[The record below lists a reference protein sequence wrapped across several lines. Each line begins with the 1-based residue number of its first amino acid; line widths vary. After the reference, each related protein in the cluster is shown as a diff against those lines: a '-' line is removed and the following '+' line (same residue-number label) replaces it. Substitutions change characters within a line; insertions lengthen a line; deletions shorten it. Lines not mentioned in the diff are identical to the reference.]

1 MYHFVYQSPFLPKF
15 DLFSKRQ
22 QTHNSLIYKELN
34 GLTLGRIEL
43 STYCLEVRADCR
55 SVQSASVQITCY
67 FFILQCFI
75 IRNRSNKYILIQSRM
90 QILYQFLVPLFEFR
104 TSLEVPFHLPE

>member
-22 QTHNSLIYKELN
+22 QIHNSLIYKELN

-43 STYCLEVRADCR
+43 STYCLEVFIFA
-55 SVQSASVQITCY
+55 VQTIPPA
-67 FFILQCFI
+67 F
-75 IRNRSNKYILIQSRM
+75 K
-90 QILYQFLVPLFEFR
+90 
-104 TSLEVPFHLPE
+104 